1 LHPTED
7 FDSGVHGRLTKT
19 MAWLRRDKDC
29 IALVVA
35 WALLLQAAILSFT
48 SGVHAATLASGG
60 SIVLCTA
67 KGAVIGR
74 QLPGQSHQTA
84 DCQCCSMS
92 CRSACGGGCGGIV
105 PIALRVPLPASVEA
119 PADPPRILGLRLKS
133 AEASAAQ
140 PRAPPLI

>member
-1 LHPTED
+1 
-7 FDSGVHGRLTKT
+7 

-74 QLPGQSHQTA
+74 QLPGQRRERRSSFHPSHET
-84 DCQCCSMS
+84 
-92 CRSACGGGCGGIV
+92 V
-105 PIALRVPLPASVEA
+105 SVA
-119 PADPPRILGLRLKS
+119 VFHLLD
-133 AEASAAQ
+133 
-140 PRAPPLI
+140 

>member
-1 LHPTED
+1 M
-7 FDSGVHGRLTKT
+7 G
-19 MAWLRRDKDC
+19 WLRRDKDC
-29 IALVVA
+29 IALVVV

-67 KGAVIGR
+67 RGAVIGR
-74 QLPGQSHQTA
+74 QLPGQGHHTA

-92 CRSACGGGCGGIV
+92 CRTACGGGCGSIV

-119 PADPPRILGLRLKS
+119 PANPPRFLAPQTRS
-133 AEASAAQ
+133 AEATSAQ
-140 PRAPPLI
+140 PRAPPRR

>member
-1 LHPTED
+1 
-7 FDSGVHGRLTKT
+7 

-29 IALVVA
+29 IALVIA
-35 WALLLQAAILSFT
+35 WALLLQAAVLSFA

-74 QLPGQSHQTA
+74 SLPGQSHNGT

-92 CRSACGGGCGGIV
+92 CRAACGGGCGGLV

-119 PADPPRILGLRLKS
+119 PAKPPRVLGLRPQS
-133 AEASAAQ
+133 AEASPAQ
-140 PRAPPLI
+140 PRAPPLA

>member
-1 LHPTED
+1 
-7 FDSGVHGRLTKT
+7 

-35 WALLLQAAILSFT
+35 WALLLQAAILSFA
-48 SGVHAATLASGG
+48 SGAHAATLASGG

-74 QLPGQSHQTA
+74 QLPGQGHQKA

-92 CRSACGGGCGGIV
+92 CRLACGGACGGILPV
-105 PIALRVPLPASVEA
+105 ALRVPLPASLEA
-119 PADPPRILGLRLKS
+119 PGKPPRLLGLEPRS

-140 PRAPPLI
+140 PRAPPIA